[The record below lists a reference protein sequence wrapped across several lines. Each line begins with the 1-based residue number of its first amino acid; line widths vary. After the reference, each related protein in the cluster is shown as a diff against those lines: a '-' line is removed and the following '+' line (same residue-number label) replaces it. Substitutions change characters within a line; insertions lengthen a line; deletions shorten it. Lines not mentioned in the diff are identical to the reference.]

1 MGRPFFFAEES
12 EAVAQETFCGFLLV
26 ARHAQFFSAL
36 QKYDVAALK
45 PGANL
50 ANAVHVDDGRA
61 VNADK
66 VARIELIYEGLHC
79 LPDVV
84 GFAGDVEGGVVSFCA
99 DPVDIGD
106 LDEENAATHGD
117 GETLGI
123 VGLRATA
130 VEQRQETLGCV
141 LVLAARASIASS
153 AKSAGEAIRREGLK
167 KVIDRIGIECVESVA
182 VVCGNEDSDGHLVG
196 ADGFDDA
203 EAIHLGHLYVEK
215 DKVGVGAAD
224 GFNGGFAIAAL
235 TDDIYVG
242 LVLEQTE
249 KCLAG

>member
-1 MGRPFFFAEES
+1 
-12 EAVAQETFCGFLLV
+12 
-26 ARHAQFFSAL
+26 L

-66 VARIELIYEGLHC
+66 VARIELIDEGLHG
-79 LPDVV
+79 LADVV
-84 GFAGDVEGGVVSFCA
+84 GFAGDVESSVVSFCA

-130 VEQRQETLGCV
+130 VEQREETLGCV
-141 LVLAARASIASS
+141 LVLAASASIAGS
-153 AKSAGEAIRREGLK
+153 AKSAGEAIGLEGLEEI
-167 KVIDRIGIECVESVA
+167 VDGVGVEGLESVF
-182 VVCGNEDSDGHLVG
+182 VICGDEDGDGHLVG
-196 ADGFDDA
+196 ADGFDDT

-224 GFNGGFAIAAL
+224 GFNGGFAITAL
-235 TDDIYVG
+235 TDNIDIR
-242 LVLEQTE
+242 LVLEETNE
-249 KCLAG
+249 RLAG